1 MEQKPVI
8 NINAKMFRP
17 TEAVAPEI
25 VFAVEQQP
33 NAEHLA
39 WQEVIDKKISEAKIQ
54 KTKIRLE
61 DLIEDHLLQ
70 LPNQESQEHIKF
82 ICNNTGKSNLKQKME
97 ELKSLIQGPSAEL
110 NLNWFLHYIL
120 TKRIST

>member
-1 MEQKPVI
+1 MEPKPVI

-17 TEAVAPEI
+17 TETVAPEI

-70 LPNQESQEHIKF
+70 LPN
-82 ICNNTGKSNLKQKME
+82 
-97 ELKSLIQGPSAEL
+97 
-110 NLNWFLHYIL
+110 
-120 TKRIST
+120 